1 MNSTYLPVNR
11 SSKSTARECSPAY
24 LSERLFERSIT
35 FAEIA
40 DLAEKCDL
48 WEVDG
53 ASAESRKP
61 PITFTVPTIQ
71 LFASISRVVE

>member
-1 MNSTYLPVNR
+1 MNRTYQPVNR
-11 SSKSTARECSPAY
+11 RSKSNLRECSPAY

-40 DLAEKCDL
+40 DLCEKCDL
-48 WEVDG
+48 WEVD
-53 ASAESRKP
+53 SAPTKSRKP
-61 PITFTVPTIQ
+61 PVTFIIPTAQ

>member
-1 MNSTYLPVNR
+1 MNTTYLPVNR

-24 LSERLFERSIT
+24 LSERLFEGPIT

-48 WEVDG
+48 WEVDSP
-53 ASAESRKP
+53 SAKDRRP
-61 PITFTVPTIQ
+61 PVTFTIPTAQ
-71 LFASISRVVE
+71 FFASISRVVE